1 VSNAKF
7 SNSLDRREFLKV
19 AVTAAAAGAAG
30 FGRPGAALGAGPAP
44 GAGSLIDVNVNLG
57 RWPLRR
63 VRFDDTAGLASM
75 LRRQGVTQAW
85 TGSFECLLH
94 KDMAGANARL
104 AAECRREGAG
114 FLVPFGSVNPKLPDW
129 EEDLRRCVE
138 VHHMPGLKLYPN
150 YHGYKL
156 DDPVFARLL
165 GMAAERGLLVELA
178 LIMEDE
184 RMMHPLL
191 RVPPTD
197 PSPLVGVLKQAPGL
211 RLVLVNALRML
222 HDQALVDLVTAGNVA
237 VEISM
242 LDAVNGVG
250 DLLVKLPPGRVLFG
264 SYAPLFYFES
274 AALKLQES
282 PLTEDE
288 LRAVRFESA
297 GRLLPNAA

>member
-1 VSNAKF
+1 MSDHKSVT
-7 SNSLDRREFLKV
+7 SLDRREFLKV
-19 AVTAAAAGAAG
+19 ALTATAAGAA
-30 FGRPGAALGAGPAP
+30 ALGQPLTGLAAQ
-44 GAGSLIDVNVNLG
+44 ATTADLIDVNINLG

-63 VRFDDTAGLASM
+63 LRFDDTAGLVSM

-85 TGSFECLLH
+85 TGSFESLLH
-94 KDMAGANARL
+94 KDMAGVNARL
-104 AAECRREGAG
+104 ADECRREGAG
-114 FLVPFGSVNPKLPDW
+114 VLIPFGSVNPKLPDW

-138 VHHMPGLKLYPN
+138 VHRMPGLRLYPN

-165 GMAAERGLLVELA
+165 GMAAEHGLLVELA

-197 PSPLVGVLKQAPGL
+197 PAPLAAVLKQAPGL
-211 RLVLVNALRML
+211 RLVLVNALRAL
-222 HDQALVDLVTAGNVA
+222 RDKALVDLVSAGNVA
-237 VEISM
+237 IEIAM
-242 LDAVNGVG
+242 MDAVNGVG
-250 DLLVKLPPGRVLFG
+250 DLVAKLPPGRVLFG

-282 PLTEDE
+282 PLTDE
-288 LRAVRFESA
+288 QLRAVRFESA
-297 GRLLPNAA
+297 RRLLPKVS